1 MGDWVPPSEEEQG
14 EMREADE
21 EMRRQQERLA
31 AERRTTIRMKLH
43 AKVTL
48 QSQSNFFMGL
58 TENLSEGGIF
68 VSSLSPPAMGE
79 VVELAISVEGS
90 DPIPVSGTVRWIRT
104 DEDGNPTGCGVQ
116 FDDLGDD
123 IRRQIEMLLVTL
135 EKEPLFHDV

>member
-1 MGDWVPPSEEEQG
+1 MSDWVPPSEEEQG
-14 EMREADE
+14 EIREADE

-31 AERRTTIRMKLH
+31 AERRTAIRMKLH

-58 TENLSEGGIF
+58 TENMSEGGIF

-79 VVELAISVEGS
+79 TVELSISVEDS

-104 DEDGNPTGCGVQ
+104 DDEGNPTGCGVQ
-116 FDDLGDD
+116 FDDLDD
-123 IRRQIEMLLVTL
+123 DVRRQIEMLLVTL